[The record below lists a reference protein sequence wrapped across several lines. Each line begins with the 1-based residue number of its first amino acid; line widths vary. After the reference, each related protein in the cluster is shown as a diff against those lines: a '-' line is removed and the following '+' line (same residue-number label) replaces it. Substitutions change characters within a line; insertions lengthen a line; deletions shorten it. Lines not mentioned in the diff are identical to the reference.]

1 LIRQSDPARVTV
13 AREKRSDRKRQTL
26 MSGEAVMATRICI
39 PEAEYQA
46 RVKKAAALVAQR
58 GLDVLVV
65 HSTEADYANVRYFS
79 DFWPLFETAGVAIS
93 PSGKAALMVG
103 PESGK
108 YAADRSKIP
117 NIFQLMEYR
126 ESADPAYPEFK
137 ASKYTDV
144 FRSIG
149 VTGRKLRI
157 GVGGYLVSNPIQL
170 AGLKACYP
178 DCEIVRADDIMV
190 ALRSVKSE
198 NEIACIR
205 EGLRITELATK
216 EVIRHLKPG
225 MTELQ
230 LVGIAQKTIYEN
242 GAEYE
247 GLPMYVFSE
256 ASTRH
261 AISRSTYREIQK
273 GDIVQLNLSAKVC
286 GYSPSIGMPVSMGKL
301 VGRKREVVEF
311 GLEAHRWTYD
321 QLRAGVVAGDV
332 AKRYIALFKQRG
344 FYDNYLYGPCHGT
357 GLIEVESPWMES
369 ISDYPLAE
377 NMTFQVDTFVSTETF
392 GIRWETGIVVRKDRA
407 ELLSKPIGEIVEIE
421 V

>member
-1 LIRQSDPARVTV
+1 
-13 AREKRSDRKRQTL
+13 
-26 MSGEAVMATRICI
+26 MSNRICI
-39 PEAEYQA
+39 PDNEYRE
-46 RVKKAAALVAQR
+46 RVKKAAELTARR
-58 GLDVLVV
+58 GLDVLIVN
-65 HSTEADYANVRYFS
+65 STEADYANVRYFS

-93 PSGKAALMVG
+93 PNGQAALMVG

-108 YAADRSKIP
+108 YSADRSKISE
-117 NIFQLMEYR
+117 IFTLMEYR

-137 ASKYTDV
+137 AATYNDV
-144 FRSIG
+144 FRAIG
-149 VTGRKLRI
+149 VTGSKLRI

-170 AGLKACYP
+170 DGLRTCFP
-178 DCEIVRADDIMV
+178 GCEIVRADDIMV
-190 ALRSVKSE
+190 ALRSIKSE

-205 EGLRITELATK
+205 EGLRITDLATQA
-216 EVIRHLKPG
+216 VIAAIRPG

-256 ASTRH
+256 KSTCH
-261 AISRSTYREIQK
+261 AISRSTYREIQP

-286 GYSPSIGMPVSMGKL
+286 GYSPSIGMPISMGKL
-301 VGRKREVVEF
+301 TGRKREVVEF

-321 QLRAGVVAGDV
+321 QLKAGVLASDV
-332 AKRYIALFKQRG
+332 AKRYIELFKQRG
-344 FYDNYLYGPCHGT
+344 YYDNYLYGPCHGT

-369 ISDYPLAE
+369 CSEYLLAE

-392 GIRWETGIVVRKDRA
+392 GIRWETGVAIRKDCA
-407 ELLSKPIGEIVEIE
+407 ELLSAPIGKIFEIE

>member
-1 LIRQSDPARVTV
+1 
-13 AREKRSDRKRQTL
+13 
-26 MSGEAVMATRICI
+26 MAQRITI
-39 PEAEYQA
+39 PEAEYAA
-46 RVKKAAALVAQR
+46 RVQKAAALVEQH

-65 HSTEADYANVRYFS
+65 NSNEADYANVRYFAN
-79 DFWPLFETAGVAIS
+79 FWPLFETAGVAIS

-108 YAADRSKIP
+108 YSADRSMIQ

-126 ESADPAYPEFK
+126 ESADPAYPEVK

-144 FRSIG
+144 FNSIG
-149 VTGRKLRI
+149 VQGKKLKI

-170 AGLKACYP
+170 AGLRECFPEA
-178 DCEIVRADDIMV
+178 EIIRADDIMV
-190 ALRSVKSE
+190 ALRGVKSE

-205 EGLRITELATK
+205 EGLRITEIATR
-216 EVIRHLKPG
+216 EVIRHIQPG

-256 ASTRH
+256 KSTRH

-273 GDIVQLNLSAKVC
+273 GDIVQLNLSAKVE
-286 GYSPSIGMPVSMGKL
+286 GYSPSIGMPISMGKL
-301 VGRKREVVEF
+301 VGHKREIVEF

-321 QLRAGVVAGDV
+321 QLKAGVLAADV
-332 AKRYIALFKQRG
+332 AKGYIELFKKRG
-344 FYDNYLYGPCHGT
+344 YYDNYLYGPCHGT
-357 GLIEVESPWMES
+357 GLIEVEAPWMES
-369 ISDYPLAE
+369 ISNYPLAE

-392 GIRWETGIVVRKDRA
+392 GIRWETGVAIRKDKA
-407 ELLSKPIGEIVEIE
+407 ELLSKPIGEIFEIG

>member
-1 LIRQSDPARVTV
+1 MQEDSVMTKRIR
-13 AREKRSDRKRQTL
+13 
-26 MSGEAVMATRICI
+26 I
-39 PEAEYQA
+39 PEKEYRA
-46 RVKKAAALVAQR
+46 RIKKAATLLAEH

-65 HSTEADYANVRYFS
+65 NSTEADYANVRYFS

-108 YAADRSKIP
+108 YAGDRSRIS

-126 ESADPAYPEFK
+126 ESADPAYPEFR
-137 ASKYTDV
+137 ASTFTDV

-149 VTGRKLRI
+149 VSGRKLKI
-157 GVGGYLVSNPIQL
+157 GIGGYLVSNPIQI
-170 AGLKACYP
+170 AGLRACYP
-178 DCEIVRADDIMV
+178 GAEIVRADDIMV
-190 ALRSVKSE
+190 ELRSVKSE

-205 EGLRITELATK
+205 EALRITELATK
-216 EVIRHLKPG
+216 AVIRALKPG

-230 LVGIAQKTIYEN
+230 LVGVAQKTIYEN

-256 ASTRH
+256 KSTTH
-261 AISRSTYREIQK
+261 AISRSTYREIRK

-301 VGRKREVVEF
+301 TGRKRDVVEF

-321 QLRAGVVAGDV
+321 QLKAGVQASDV
-332 AKRYIALFKQRG
+332 AKRFIKLYKDRG
-344 FYDNYLYGPCHGT
+344 FYDCYLYGPCHGT

-369 ISDYPLAE
+369 SSNYALAE
-377 NMTFQVDTFVSTETF
+377 RMTFQVDTFCSDKKF
-392 GIRWETGIVVRKDRA
+392 GIRWETGVAIRKDKA
-407 ELLSKPIGEIVEIE
+407 EVLSKPIGKIVEIP

>member
-1 LIRQSDPARVTV
+1 MT
-13 AREKRSDRKRQTL
+13 
-26 MSGEAVMATRICI
+26 GRICI
-39 PEAEYQA
+39 PEADYRE
-46 RVKKAAALVAQR
+46 RVKQAAVLTGKH

-65 HSTEADYANVRYFS
+65 NSTEADYANVRYFS
-79 DFWPLFETAGVAIS
+79 DFWPLFETAGVAIA
-93 PSGKAALMVG
+93 PSGQAALMVG

-108 YAADRSKIP
+108 YASDRSMIP
-117 NIFQLMEYR
+117 NIFQMMEYR

-149 VTGRKLRI
+149 VTGRKLKI

-170 AGLKACYP
+170 AGLRECYP

-190 ALRSVKSE
+190 ALRSIKSE
-198 NEIACIR
+198 HEIACIR
-205 EGLRITELATK
+205 EGLRITELATQ
-216 EVIRHLKPG
+216 EVIRQLKPG

-256 ASTRH
+256 KSTRH
-261 AISRSTYREIQK
+261 AISRSTYRQIQP

-301 VGRKREVVEF
+301 TGRKREVVEF
-311 GLEAHRWTYD
+311 GLEAHRWTHA
-321 QLRAGVVAGDV
+321 QLRAGVLASDV
-332 AKRYIALFKQRG
+332 AQRFITLFKQRG

-369 ISDYPLAE
+369 NSEYLLAE
-377 NMTFQVDTFVSTETF
+377 RMTFQVDTFVSTETF
-392 GIRWETGIVVRKDRA
+392 GIRWETSVAIRKTGV
-407 ELLSKPIGEIVEIE
+407 ESLSQPIGKIVEIDI
-421 V
+421 